1 MACRESRGGEILAH
15 LVLLVFLVS
24 LCSCA
29 KLTRL
34 KALGESR
41 GTSAHTE
48 KQPERSNLLH
58 GRLLIG
64 QSSQKD
70 SNSTEAA
77 LDEAD
82 YQADMGWQTRQEK
95 SDWQKM
101 ALENLLKMESKVECN
116 QDSMKLLVH
125 DAASTPASLILIDRG
140 HLSPLSLTKLP
151 SSCGYTI
158 RSTQKDLVLVAP
170 YDGCFVIIQENY
182 YVLPL
187 LWWGL
192 PVRMSCPLMGHV
204 SQNPPMVTCHA
215 EGMVV
220 KTDWITSASKIKV
233 NVNGNWE
240 SLLTAAQRCVF
251 GIVEHPEGVV
261 ISVHYAPCLVEKDG
275 MHSLELAGDVETKV
289 SCPSLLAAQLKG
301 TESQGRGS
309 VQESDMA
316 GKWVYPFPTPYP
328 SLTRPPAQ
336 IASQIPSFYQN
347 QKTPS
352 KPNQGS
358 NLGQLPYT
366 RFSGFPYGYLQRA
379 DFTTTKRPQTTKPSK
394 FKVTK
399 SADHFYPQTS
409 YPHSPFPAM
418 PRMMQ
423 PVTKSPHIPQKPP
436 VSNLPI
442 PEQKFPSTYTEALS
456 LLSNSYPL
464 YLQRLLDKPGP
475 SNPTMSEKGQG
486 EHMPFHLFC
495 SQQMAA
501 AKPSVLSQLAWPEM
515 FKSEVHQ
522 LIQLVCIQM
531 EAVLKPP
538 DVSQPPY
545 SDTVKGQVYKPF
557 NLLCALQRSQ
567 LQHSKTPQGQV
578 YYSFFLFCYQ
588 QKRVSKPADVTRETP
603 KGNLYQALYP
613 FYFQASQ
620 KHSGVDEPSQ
630 PVTPQAQV
638 YPRQTQKPAVTEPP
652 QSMTPEAHVYSP
664 YFPFYSYPKPTQKPA
679 TRPPQSA
686 TPQTPVYSPYFPFYP
701 HPKPTQKPAT
711 RPSQMATP
719 QAQLHPRFFPYFAQP
734 APLQKPAVTRPPQ
747 SVTSQPQAYPSPF
760 PFYSQPK
767 PTQKPATRPSQMATP
782 QAQVHPRFFP
792 YFAQPAPLQK
802 PAVTR
807 PPQSVTSQPQAYPSP
822 FPFYS
827 QPKATQKP
835 ATKRPQLATPQA
847 QVYPP
852 LFQYFDQPH
861 PPQNPAVT
869 LPPRPATPKARVYPP
884 FYYYYTHPQVAQK
897 PAVTQAPQPAASQNK
912 VYEQFPDI
920 YPKPEP
926 PSVPI
931 TLSKPQQLQPP
942 LGQVTQPF
950 YSYHLC
956 TLPQSNPTSRSTAED
971 HKDQE
976 QQKQRCFYS
985 QLLPEYQLANI
996 PTNTPQGY
1004 GPCLQYKPPAVEMS
1018 ERASL
1023 ANHFYYSQ
1031 PPVANP
1037 LQGQFKNPFNM
1048 FYYLLQPHAM
1058 QQPDVQ
1064 QFAVLS
1070 SQHKTESPPSKQG
1083 DGKAEPQLNT
1093 SSLPVSDPIFS
1104 QGLETTEILQKPS
1117 APVLQPGA
1125 QISPWA
1131 PQTYDAYEYFL
1142 QPPDGIVALPRSS
1155 LAMIAHKGPVS
1166 YLGNEF
1172 PNPMR
1177 SHGAQNMVLPHLE
1190 QGKSE
1195 SPNDPSEL
1203 WMPDGEQMKPIAQY
1217 EPFNIQFPEQTVHS
1231 RPNFMPYLGQHG
1243 LHVGQLQNKPTAE
1256 QRSLHKSEYK
1266 SSTHRNFKRAI
1277 DRFSFPYYIPGDSP
1291 VSNDS
1296 VGLNGTREQQPG
1308 TGSNNSTKEH
1318 KTQNFY
1324 SEPRSYVLLQH
1335 GPPGKEPNR
1344 FRELNYGANSKA
1356 LKLRRNSHL
1365 QTLES
1370 LQEKRQELKRLGKG
1384 VSTGSHSLGSNYLQR
1399 DGDSLGLFISS
1410 DPNTVNLHHEQ
1421 SFSADKLKPEVL
1433 KSFDGLWKSR
1443 TPSDFSQSFLANVPE
1458 KTEVKSATMHQLAT
1472 EMDKRLQMSKRDLN
1486 RK

>member
-1 MACRESRGGEILAH
+1 MACRESRGGEIVANLG
-15 LVLLVFLVS
+15 LLVFLMS
-24 LCSCA
+24 LCNCA

-34 KALGESR
+34 KTLDESR
-41 GTSAHTE
+41 GTSVHTK
-48 KQPERSNLLH
+48 KQPERSHLLH

-64 QSSQKD
+64 QSSLKD
-70 SNSTEAA
+70 SKLNGTDSTEAA

-82 YQADMGWQTRQEK
+82 YQADMGWQTRQLMEK

-101 ALENLLKMESKVECN
+101 AMENLLKMESKVECT

-125 DAASTPASLILIDRG
+125 DAASTPASLILVDRG

-220 KTDWITSASKIKV
+220 KTEWVTSASKIKV

-261 ISVHYAPCLVEKDG
+261 ISVRYAPCLAKKDG
-275 MHSLELAGDVETKV
+275 MHSLELAGDIETKV
-289 SCPSLLAAQLKG
+289 SCPSLLATQLKG
-301 TESQGRGS
+301 TESQGRSS
-309 VQESDMA
+309 VQESEMP
-316 GKWVYPFPTPYP
+316 GKWVYPFSTSYP
-328 SLTRPPAQ
+328 SLTLPPAQ
-336 IASQIPSFYQN
+336 VASQIPSFSQN
-347 QKTPS
+347 QKIPS

-366 RFSGFPYGYLQRA
+366 HFPGFPYAYLQKP
-379 DFTTTKRPQTTKPSK
+379 DLTTTKRPQTTKPSK

-399 SADHFYPQTS
+399 SADHFYPQTL

-423 PVTKSPHIPQKPP
+423 PVTKSPHIHQKPP
-436 VSNLPI
+436 ASNLQI
-442 PEQKFPSTYTEALS
+442 PEQIFPSTYTEALS

-475 SNPTMSEKGQG
+475 SYPTMSEKGQG

-501 AKPSVLSQLAWPEM
+501 AKPSVLSQLVWPEM

-522 LIQLVCIQM
+522 LFQLVCIQM
-531 EAVLKPP
+531 EAALKPP
-538 DVSQPPY
+538 DVSKPPY
-545 SDTVKGQVYKPF
+545 SGTVKGQVYKPF
-557 NLLCALQRSQ
+557 NLLCALQKSQ

-578 YYSFFLFCYQ
+578 YYSFYLFCHQ
-588 QKRVSKPADVTRETP
+588 QKRASKPADVTQETP

-620 KHSGVDEPSQ
+620 RHSGVDEPSQ
-630 PVTPQAQV
+630 PVNPQAQI
-638 YPRQTQKPAVTEPP
+638 YPQETRKPAVTEKP

-686 TPQTPVYSPYFPFYP
+686 TPQTPVYTPYFPFYP

-711 RPSQMATP
+711 RQSQMATP
-719 QAQLHPRFFPYFAQP
+719 QAQVHPRFFPYFDQP
-734 APLQKPAVTRPPQ
+734 APLQKPAVTQPPQ
-747 SVTSQPQAYPSPF
+747 SVTSQPRAYPSPF

-767 PTQKPATRPSQMATP
+767 PTQKPAT
-782 QAQVHPRFFP
+782 
-792 YFAQPAPLQK
+792 K
-802 PAVTR
+802 P
-807 PPQSVTSQPQAYPSP
+807 
-822 FPFYS
+822 
-827 QPKATQKP
+827 
-835 ATKRPQLATPQA
+835 PQLATPQA
-847 QVYPP
+847 QIYPP

-861 PPQNPAVT
+861 PPQKPAVT
-869 LPPRPATPKARVYPP
+869 LPPQPATPKARVYPP
-884 FYYYYTHPQVAQK
+884 FFYFDTHPQVAQK

-912 VYEQFPDI
+912 VYEQFPNI

-926 PSVPI
+926 PSVPA
-931 TLSKPQQLQPP
+931 TVSQPQQLQPP
-942 LGQVTQPF
+942 WGQVTQPF

-956 TLPQSNPTSRSTAED
+956 TLTQSKPTSRSTAED

-985 QLLPEYQLANI
+985 QLLPENQLANI
-996 PTNTPQGY
+996 PTNTAQGY
-1004 GPCLQYKPPAVEMS
+1004 GPCQQSEPPAVEMS

-1023 ANHFYYSQ
+1023 ANHFHYLQ

-1037 LQGQFKNPFNM
+1037 LQGQFINPFNM
-1048 FYYLLQPHAM
+1048 FYYSLQPHAM
-1058 QQPDVQ
+1058 QQSDVQ

-1070 SQHKTESPPSKQG
+1070 SEQKMESPPSKQGNPVYCPQYCPSVLSSCCLQIALHQHFYISIPG

-1093 SSLPVSDPIFS
+1093 SFLPVSHPIFS
-1104 QGLETTEILQKPS
+1104 QGLETTEIPQKPS
-1117 APVLQPGA
+1117 APVLQAGRASA
-1125 QISPWA
+1125 QISPRA
-1131 PQTYDAYEYFL
+1131 RQTYDAYEYFL

-1155 LAMIAHKGPVS
+1155 LAMIANEEPVS
-1166 YLGNEF
+1166 YFGSEF
-1172 PNPMR
+1172 PNPMW
-1177 SHGAQNMVLPHLE
+1177 SHEAQDMVLPHLE

-1195 SPNDPSEL
+1195 SPNDPSQL
-1203 WMPDGEQMKPIAQY
+1203 WMPDGEQVKPVVQY
-1217 EPFNIQFPEQTVHS
+1217 EPFNIQFPEQTIHS
-1231 RPNFMPYLGQHG
+1231 RPNFMPHLGQHG
-1243 LHVGQLQNKPTAE
+1243 LHVGELQNKPTAE

-1266 SSTHRNFKRAI
+1266 GSTHRNFKRAI
-1277 DRFSFPYYIPGDSP
+1277 DRFFSPYYMPGDSP
-1291 VSNDS
+1291 VSNSS
-1296 VGLNGTREQQPG
+1296 VGLNGTQEQPSE

-1318 KTQNFY
+1318 KAQNLY

-1344 FRELNYGANSKA
+1344 FGELSYGTNSKA
-1356 LKLRRNSHL
+1356 LKLRQNSHL

-1370 LQEKRQELKRLGKG
+1370 LQKKRQELKRLGKRLP
-1384 VSTGSHSLGSNYLQR
+1384 SHSLGSSYLQR
-1399 DGDSLGLFISS
+1399 YGDSSGLFISS
-1410 DPNTVNLHHEQ
+1410 DPSTVNLHHEQ

-1433 KSFDGLWKSR
+1433 KSFDDLWKSR
-1443 TPSDFSQSFLANVPE
+1443 TPSDVRKLFLANVPE
-1458 KTEVKSATMHQLAT
+1458 KTEVKSAGPASHRNGQTSSDGQ
-1472 EMDKRLQMSKRDLN
+1472 KKF
-1486 RK
+1486 K